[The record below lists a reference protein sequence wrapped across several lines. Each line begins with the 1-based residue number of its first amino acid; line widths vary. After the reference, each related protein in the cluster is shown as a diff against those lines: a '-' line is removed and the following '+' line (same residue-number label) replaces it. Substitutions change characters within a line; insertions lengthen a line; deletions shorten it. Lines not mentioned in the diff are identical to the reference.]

1 MQQDPLYREI
11 LLEHGQNPQ
20 NYGLLKDPDF
30 EVTEL
35 NPLCGD
41 EIHLTGRINNEKLI
55 EIGFISEGCIISKAS
70 ASLFTEKIKG
80 ESIEEIK
87 KLKPEEV
94 LENLGVTLTPARTK
108 CALLIYV
115 ALNNGI
121 KEL

>member
-11 LLEHGQNPQ
+11 LLEHGQSPQ
-20 NYGLLKDPDF
+20 NYGLLNDPDF

-41 EIHLTGRINNEKLI
+41 EIHLTGRIKNEKLI

-94 LENLGVTLTPARTK
+94 LEELGVTLTPARTK

-115 ALNNGI
+115 ALK
-121 KEL
+121 KEI